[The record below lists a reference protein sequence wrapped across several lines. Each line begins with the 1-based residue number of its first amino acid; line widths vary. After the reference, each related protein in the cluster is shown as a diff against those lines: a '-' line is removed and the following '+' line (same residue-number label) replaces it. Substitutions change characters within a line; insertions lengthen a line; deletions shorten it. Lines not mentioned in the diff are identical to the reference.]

1 MGRRIGLGHLETLME
16 NLKRDITWG
25 PETKFNAIQ
34 RFDNSI
40 TGTLSQLG
48 YATQWNCNFGGPLQ
62 GQDQTEST
70 LNLLTPATVALNL
83 SKVIVQSGMADTDTN
98 EDPPTAA
105 SASIVLGG
113 TGVAGADVAI
123 GTTASPGQTPTV
135 TQRITR
141 LTGDVSGTVVMSV
154 GADMA
159 SAEDQTLI
167 LFTGNTFSSSGV
179 LKLTLHG
186 DNELDAESSELFVTG
201 EDSDIMS
208 RSTAPTDADQ
218 ILVLTDSGD
227 CTILAGSYIYLHS
240 ANNTDV
246 MTCKA
251 MIRTSGGTIAVTYA
265 N

>member
-62 GQDQTEST
+62 GQAQAEST
-70 LNLLTPATVALNL
+70 LNLLTPAQVMMNL

-98 EDPPTAA
+98 ENPPSAA
-105 SASIVLGG
+105 SASIVFGE

-123 GTTASPGQTPTV
+123 GTTAEPGTTPTV

-141 LTGDVSGTVVMSV
+141 LTGDVSGTVTMATA
-154 GADMA
+154 ADMTT
-159 SAEDQTLI
+159 AEDQTLI

-186 DNELDAESSELFVTG
+186 NNELDAESSELITTADG
-201 EDSDIMS
+201 SDIMN
-208 RSTAPTDADQ
+208 RATAPSDADQ
-218 ILVLTDSGD
+218 IIVLTDTGD
-227 CTILAGSYIYLHS
+227 CTILAGSYIYLH
-240 ANNTDV
+240 AGANTDT
-246 MTCKA
+246 MSCKA